1 MAKVL
6 LIVTFLLL
14 GVMAGIYFRPDSSDR
29 PKKEAN
35 SNPEQGSKEISE
47 ARRSASD
54 VENKPAAINTNDT
67 NLSALLNQLASS
79 ETKTAIELSFG
90 HPLERD
96 SKAENG
102 YEKSIQKLN
111 QDPQKSL
118 NEISK
123 LLIGI
128 GTRNDGIRTHL
139 LNLAM
144 QTSAAPQEKGEF
156 IKDYLT
162 QAQFNMD
169 KDGLAD
175 DSYSAVVAIDYLAQN
190 FQNEG
195 EVQALVGE
203 ILTIKDEK
211 VRNEMKVRLGV
222 HYPGI
227 I

>member
-1 MAKVL
+1 MAKIL

-14 GVMAGIYFRPDSSDR
+14 GVMAGIYLRPDRSDR
-29 PKKEAN
+29 TMTEAD
-35 SNPEQGSKEISE
+35 STPEPSSIEITE
-47 ARRSASD
+47 ARPL
-54 VENKPAAINTNDT
+54 EKTPAVTNLKDTKINT
-67 NLSALLNQLASS
+67 LLKQITSKD
-79 ETKTAIELSFG
+79 TKTAIELSFG

-128 GTRNDGIRTHL
+128 GTSNDGIRTHL

-195 EVQALVGE
+195 DVQALVGE

-211 VRNEMKVRLGV
+211 VRNEMKVRLAI